1 MKRKFIESKI
11 SIILFTHTD
20 LLTSSGE
27 DDAIVEDSRW
37 ETGGFSP
44 NIFQGN

>member
-1 MKRKFIESKI
+1 MKRKFVESKI

-27 DDAIVEDSRW
+27 DDAIVKDGSW
-37 ETGGFSP
+37 QTGFSP
-44 NIFQGN
+44 NVFQGN